1 MKYILLTILFFIFDY
16 SSCYN
21 INKINLFNNLSRRK
35 SLCYL
40 PIIYLPQ
47 FAFAENEKNIN
58 ELREEA
64 NRIIEI
70 IEAQKSSIDLPKL
83 NNKNINNNNDNDNDN
98 DNNENNNNN
107 NNDNIDIEIINIL
120 DNKIKTLLN
129 TFKNND
135 PIYSLNYLKNICS
148 PSNNLKYKDTNKLK
162 IIFDE
167 SKYAILLGKFVNFE
181 IINHHKYIDNDDKDF
196 VSYDIDIKVF
206 SDYNTMIYN
215 GIQFKDMYY
224 PNENNN
230 EKLCYVIYRWN
241 FVKSNI
247 NNNYE
252 LESCYLLPK

>member
-16 SSCYN
+16 TSCYN

-47 FAFAENEKNIN
+47 FAFAENEKNID

-83 NNKNINNNNDNDNDN
+83 NENKKNNNDNDKD
-98 DNNENNNNN
+98 N
-107 NNDNIDIEIINIL
+107 NNDNKTNVDIEIINKL
-120 DNKIKTLLN
+120 DNKITNLLN
-129 TFKNND
+129 TFKNKD

-167 SKYAILLGKFVNFE
+167 SKYAILLGKFVNFD
-181 IINHHKYIDNDDKDF
+181 IINHQKYIDNNDKEF

-215 GIQFKDMYY
+215 GIQFNDMYY

-230 EKLCYVIYRWN
+230 ENICYVIYRWN